1 MKLIYFDMQGRAE
14 FSRLLLAQAGVQY
27 EDKRISQAEWEK
39 LKPSKLQLTEGRHQ
53 CSWLQTIFT
62 IEFVRWLVVS
72 PPRIVSSSTN
82 LIYKVMNNH
91 PGFFHGHI
99 KICMYNI

>member
-39 LKPSKLQLTEGRHQ
+39 LKPSKLQMTEGGKT
-53 CSWLQTIFT
+53 CSILGILDS
-62 IEFVRWLVVS
+62 E
-72 PPRIVSSSTN
+72 PRTPWYPFLLTVKCGRTS
-82 LIYKVMNNH
+82 
-91 PGFFHGHI
+91 
-99 KICMYNI
+99 

>member
-39 LKPSKLQLTEGRHQ
+39 LKPSESF
-53 CSWLQTIFT
+53 C
-62 IEFVRWLVVS
+62 
-72 PPRIVSSSTN
+72 
-82 LIYKVMNNH
+82 Y
-91 PGFFHGHI
+91 
-99 KICMYNI
+99 